1 VPEPR
6 VTAAMAARGRALSEP
21 RLSPDG
27 AWVACVVRDAG
38 GARLV
43 RVPSGGGPELTLTT
57 DPAPAFRG
65 GVFDWL
71 PDGSALVHATGR
83 GDLALVPAEGGPAR
97 IVLEDAKAAGVAVA
111 PDGRRVAFSVDLAEI
126 AVLDLGTGAV
136 ERRPRAAD
144 FSLDPAW
151 SPDGRLA
158 WHEWD
163 VPHMPWDESR
173 IVVDGDR
180 VAGGDGVAVQQ
191 PRWSPDGRLAYL
203 SDRTGFLNLCVL
215 EDDPFEHGGPTW
227 GPGQRTFA
235 WSPDGRSIAFT
246 RNEGG
251 FGRLLVLDVDA
262 GTVTERSRGVCTA
275 LDWRGGREACL
286 RSGARTPTA
295 VAVDGRPVL
304 HGPVGGFEAADLPE
318 PEVVH
323 WDADDG
329 FELHG
334 RLYAPRPDAPL
345 LVWLHG
351 GPTDQRRVEFDG
363 RLAWFLDRGWA
374 VLFPDYRGSTGWG
387 RAYTQALRGGW
398 GELDVADTAAALRA
412 AHRRQW
418 GDPRRTVAMGG
429 SAGGFTVLRLLQ
441 EHPGLVAA
449 GIVLYPVADLL
460 DLARTTHR
468 YEAHYTDTLV
478 GPLPGADALYR
489 ERSPIS
495 APGRIVDP
503 LLVLHG
509 SEDVVVP
516 AAQSVAL
523 AERIALVEHH
533 VYEGEGHGW
542 SRPATT
548 EDELERI
555 AAFLL
560 RVLNWQ
566 A

>member
-1 VPEPR
+1 
-6 VTAAMAARGRALSEP
+6 MAARGRALSEP

-27 AWVACVVRDAG
+27 TRIACLVRDTG
-38 GARLV
+38 GTRLV
-43 RVPSGGGPELTLTT
+43 AVPATGGPEVVLTT

-71 PDGSALVHATGR
+71 PDGSGLVYATGR
-83 GDLALVPAEGGPAR
+83 GDLALLPADGGLAAML
-97 IVLEDAKAAGVAVA
+97 LEDAQAAAVAVS
-111 PDGRRVAFSVDLAEI
+111 PDGRRVAFVADLAEVV
-126 AVLDLGTGAV
+126 VLDLATRTA
-136 ERRPRAAD
+136 ERRPRTAD
-144 FSLDPAW
+144 FCLDPVW

-173 IVVDGDR
+173 IVVDGER

-203 SDRTGFLNLCVL
+203 ADESGFLNLCFL
-215 EDDPFEHGGPTW
+215 DEPLEHGGPTW

-251 FGRLLVLDVDA
+251 FGRLLTVDLA
-262 GTVTERSRGVCTA
+262 THQVTELAKGVCTA
-275 LDWRGGREACL
+275 LDWRGDTLACL
-286 RSGARTPTA
+286 RSGARTPT
-295 VAVDGRPVL
+295 VVTVGTRPVL
-304 HGPVGGFEAADLPE
+304 RGPVGGFEAADLPE

-323 WDADDG
+323 WPADDG

-334 RLYAPRPDAPL
+334 RVYAPAPDRPL

-374 VLFPDYRGSTGWG
+374 VLFPDHRGSTGWG

-398 GELDVADTAAALRA
+398 GDLDVADTAAAVRHA
-412 AHRRQW
+412 YARHW

-429 SAGGFTVLRLLQ
+429 SAGGFTVLRVMQ
-441 EHPGLVAA
+441 EHPGLLAA
-449 GIVLYPVADLL
+449 GVVLYPVCDLL
-460 DLARTTHR
+460 DLAATTHR
-468 YEAHYTDTLV
+468 FEAHYTDTLV
-478 GPLPGADALYR
+478 GRLPDAEPLYR
-489 ERSPIS
+489 ARSPIT
-495 APGRIVDP
+495 APERIVDP
-503 LLVLHG
+503 LLVMHG
-509 SEDVVVP
+509 TDDPVVP
-516 AAQSVAL
+516 MAQSAAL
-523 AERIALVEHH
+523 VDRIRDAGGVVEHH

-542 SRPATT
+542 SRPGTT
-548 EDELERI
+548 EDEFERV
-555 AAFLL
+555 AAFLD
-560 RVLNWQ
+560 RNVLG
-566 A
+566 